1 MKKIK
6 YLLFGILLSLGV
18 TACSIPYT
26 VMDDYPYGYEMCF
39 VNAYSGYYSCGWYSY
54 DAYRYYHGFLSYRYM
69 NGRHYFYHYNWR
81 NSAGG
86 FMDNP
91 SRFKENPTASMIKG
105 KGATRSQPVEGR
117 SAKPRNEPTPRQPAA
132 TPRTAKPR
140 VQPAPVTR
148 QAPPAGRTPARVAK
162 PRVVKPRGGGG

>member
-1 MKKIK
+1 MKKLLGLLV
-6 YLLFGILLSLGV
+6 LLFGLS
-18 TACSIPYT
+18 ACYIEYVPT
-26 VMDDYPYGYEMCF
+26 DYRPTRMELCF
-39 VNAYSGYYSCGWYSY
+39 VNNYSGRYSCNWYSY

-91 SRFKENPTASMIKG
+91 SRFKENPVGSMIKG
-105 KGATRSQPVEGR
+105 KGATRTQPVKGR
-117 SAKPRNEPTPRQPAA
+117 SAKPRNEPTSRQPAA

-148 QAPPAGRTPARVAK
+148 QAPPAGRTPPRVAK